1 MKLNINCITL
11 FTASLV
17 LCFAVCTSHVPPSAE
32 ESPESPPHHSPKSPP
47 HHSPKSPPHHS
58 PKSPPHHS
66 PKSPPHHSPKSPPH
80 HSPKSPPSA
89 DPPSAADPPFSFPP
103 TEFSNTEEPVP
114 TEDGQ
119 FGVDGSGGRSGGG
132 GGGGQLNLGFTS
144 FFAEIHKGS
153 LRGSKTITKLN
164 KFDKDDSESVKKI
177 CSHTDYPDDCLSTVV
192 PFLKKKF
199 DVKNVL
205 EAAIKACSLQV
216 NFTSYV
222 VTKHMK
228 SSPDMANALTGCK
241 DQYSNAIQSLHHA
254 TKALSSHN
262 IGTVTIMLSSVVA
275 DVSACE
281 SSFQDLK
288 VALPKGNSEGMAGI
302 TASNCLSIA
311 SMIPS

>member
-1 MKLNINCITL
+1 MKLNINSITL
-11 FTASLV
+11 FITSLV
-17 LCFAVCTSHVPPSAE
+17 LCFAICTSHVPPSGE
-32 ESPESPPHHSPKSPP
+32 KSPKSPP
-47 HHSPKSPPHHS
+47 HASKSPP
-58 PKSPPHHS
+58 PAAD
-66 PKSPPHHSPKSPPH
+66 
-80 HSPKSPPSA
+80 PPSATDPPSEA

-114 TEDGQ
+114 TEEGE

-132 GGGGQLNLGFTS
+132 GGSGQLRSGFTS

-153 LRGSKTITKLN
+153 LRGSKTIKKLN
-164 KFDKDDSESVKKI
+164 KFNKHDSESVKKI
-177 CSHTDYPDDCLSTVV
+177 CSQTDYPDDCLSTVV
-192 PFLKKKF
+192 PFLGKKF
-199 DVKNVL
+199 DVMNVL
-205 EAAIKACSLQV
+205 EAAIKACSLQA

-222 VTKHMK
+222 VGKHMK
-228 SSPDMANALTGCK
+228 SSPEMASALTGCK

-254 TKALSSHN
+254 MEALSSN
-262 IGTVTIMLSSVVA
+262 KIGTVTIMLSSVVA

-288 VALPKGNSEGMAGI
+288 VALPKGHSDGMVDI